1 MGARGRKEINIMFTA
16 FSGKY
21 LKEILKSF
29 SLKGP
34 HKMKT

>member
-1 MGARGRKEINIMFTA
+1 MFTV

-21 LKEILKSF
+21 LKEILKTF

-34 HKMKT
+34 HEMEI